1 MERLPSVLEPHRA
14 YLDRA
19 NELAGSHPLVALQCR
34 LMCLQLAMAARNERR
49 DLTELAACELKQWIL
64 STLKGCEAARAQL
77 GAAAVDSGASLTA
90 LRALGL
96 ELIARATRPVE
107 SVLQLAWP
115 DLAWPRLPGAGSSGP
130 WLRHALGAR
139 LETAFGPL
147 SGFGACRVARTKPPM
162 RWPPTPRR
170 TIRTGLTRTR
180 RPRCPGRH
188 M

>member
-1 MERLPSVLEPHRA
+1 MERLPSVLEPHRT

-34 LMCLQLAMAARNERR
+34 LMCLQLAMAVRNERH

-77 GAAAVDSGASLTA
+77 GAAAVDSRASLNA

-115 DLAWPRLPGAGSSGP
+115 R
-130 WLRHALGAR
+130 
-139 LETAFGPL
+139 
-147 SGFGACRVARTKPPM
+147 
-162 RWPPTPRR
+162 
-170 TIRTGLTRTR
+170 GLTWPGLASLGRALQALSCATHSGRALKR
-180 RPRCPGRH
+180 RSAH
-188 M
+188 